1 MLAGTHVQSLPANLS
16 LQLVGAGAYYLLIHT
31 LFRLLKRTKK
41 RIFREVPLDSK
52 DEKSVNYT
60 MLQIYF
66 YFPLWLSLAH
76 MFSSDDSW
84 AD

>member
-1 MLAGTHVQSLPANLS
+1 MVLHFLCGFCITLKVVIFGETIITLT
-16 LQLVGAGAYYLLIHT
+16 T